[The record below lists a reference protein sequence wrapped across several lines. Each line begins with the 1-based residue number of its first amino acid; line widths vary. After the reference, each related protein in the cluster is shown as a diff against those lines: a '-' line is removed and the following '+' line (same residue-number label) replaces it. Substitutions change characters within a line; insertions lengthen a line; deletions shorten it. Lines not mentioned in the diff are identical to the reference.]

1 MAATPHGAGGRPR
14 SAQRAAAPLIER
26 RADARRNIASI
37 LDAAVLLLSR
47 DADASV
53 ADIARAAGV
62 GRVTL
67 YGHFSTRA
75 DLVDAVL
82 TRTVEQADA
91 TLDATDTAGDPR
103 QALTRLVGASWRIVH
118 QFRSVLQAAQ
128 RELPPERIRAVHD
141 RILRRVHTIIDRG
154 RRAGVFRDD
163 LPEEWLV
170 TAVFSLMHAAAED
183 SAAGKVDTGDA
194 ARIIAATLLAA
205 LSAPGS
211 TVPTVNL

>member
-1 MAATPHGAGGRPR
+1 MAATPRGAGGRPR
-14 SAQRAAAPLIER
+14 SAQRAAAPLTER

-53 ADIARAAGV
+53 ADIAKAAGV

-82 TRTVEQADA
+82 TRTAEQADA
-91 TLDATDTAGDPR
+91 TLDTIDMAGDPR
-103 QALTRLVGASWRIVH
+103 QALTRLVGASWQIVH

-128 RELPPERIRAVHD
+128 HELPAERIRAVHD
-141 RILRRVHTIIDRG
+141 RILRRIQTIIDRG

-170 TAVFSLMHAAAED
+170 TVVFSLMHAAAED
-183 SAAGKVDTGDA
+183 SAAGKLDTGDA

-205 LSAPGS
+205 LSAPGATTPAVS
-211 TVPTVNL
+211 S

>member
-1 MAATPHGAGGRPR
+1 M
-14 SAQRAAAPLIER
+14 ER

-53 ADIARAAGV
+53 ADIAKAAGV

-82 TRTVEQADA
+82 MRTVERADA

-103 QALTRLVGASWRIVH
+103 QALTRLVGASWQIVH

-128 RELPPERIRAVHD
+128 RELPADRIRAVHD
-141 RILRRVHTIIDRG
+141 RILRRVQTIIDRG
-154 RRAGVFRDD
+154 QRAGVFRDD

-183 SAAGKVDTGDA
+183 SAAGKLDAGDA

-205 LSAPGS
+205 LTTPGA
-211 TVPTVNL
+211 TVPTVSP